1 MKSAFK
7 RAGLFFIAIL
17 VVSIQQ
23 LSAQAI
29 KEFFNSSEVPLTY
42 LGIDFTQAKLYNDAG
57 ANVMDIRSRLYAQIN
72 QLIVNEKKKYDI
84 SEAFSKSNVTND
96 ISLTLEKNTKID
108 AEKILDSKQPA
119 ERLKKADIETLVKG
133 YNFEGKKG
141 IGLLI
146 VMENMDKAASQAT
159 MFYTLIDMN
168 TKKVLFTERLSGES
182 GGIGFRNS
190 WAKPIANTLT
200 AIKKSKYKEWKENAK

>member
-7 RAGLFFIAIL
+7 RAGLLFIAIL

-29 KEFFNSSEVPLTY
+29 KDFFNSSEVPLTY